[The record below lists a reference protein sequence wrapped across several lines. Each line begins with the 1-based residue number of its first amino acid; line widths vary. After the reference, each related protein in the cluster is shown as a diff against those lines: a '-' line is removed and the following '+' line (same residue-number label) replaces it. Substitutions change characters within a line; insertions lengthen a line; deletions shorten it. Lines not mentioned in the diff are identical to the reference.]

1 MIIPNLWKHKNVP
14 NHQPVMFNLEWKIQV
29 YSVHF
34 VRRRKKHMFKLL
46 VLERLFTEYPQLSD
60 STGLHPHSLMVS

>member
-34 VRRRKKHMFKLL
+34 VRRRKKKHVQIVGFGAPLYRIPTT
-46 VLERLFTEYPQLSD
+46 ER
-60 STGLHPHSLMVS
+60 